1 MITEEHVW
9 KCVKMYEN
17 VWKCMKMYENVWKC
31 MKIMKKIWNSMKF
44 MNFDQ
49 IITISLFFGFCRIL
63 EMQFEVFA
71 HSEILTL
78 DYISEVIDEV
88 RCA

>member
-1 MITEEHVW
+1 
-9 KCVKMYEN
+9 
-17 VWKCMKMYENVWKC
+17 
-31 MKIMKKIWNSMKF
+31 MKF
-44 MNFDQ
+44 TNFDQ
-49 IITISLFFGFCRIL
+49 IIDNFHDFVIFLVFQYPGDAI
-63 EMQFEVFA
+63 EVFA

>member
-1 MITEEHVW
+1 
-9 KCVKMYEN
+9 
-17 VWKCMKMYENVWKC
+17 
-31 MKIMKKIWNSMKF
+31 MKF